1 MSYDMNR
8 SALTGCEH
16 YCDGRQIPCP
26 QPCPLQ
32 QWPASMFRRTWLG
45 LGHWKLRRRYR
56 TRAEG
61 RLAA

>member
-1 MSYDMNR
+1 MST
-8 SALTGCEH
+8 LTGCEH

-45 LGHWKLRRRYR
+45 LGSHRKLRRANR
-56 TRAEG
+56 